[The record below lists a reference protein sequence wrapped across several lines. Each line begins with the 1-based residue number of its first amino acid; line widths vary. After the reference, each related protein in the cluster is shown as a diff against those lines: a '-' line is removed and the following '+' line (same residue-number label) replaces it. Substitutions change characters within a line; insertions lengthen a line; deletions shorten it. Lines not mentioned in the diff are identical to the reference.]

1 MKKQGLLSVLGR
13 VLRTSGWMTPV
24 LVLVIAGAVAAALYP
39 PLVLEQIVDSL
50 TSGQPVLLQAALLY
64 LGALAA
70 AGVLEAAQNVMITV
84 FGQRITH
91 ALRSEMCAKLR
102 RLPTLYFIR
111 NDPGRIVSR
120 FVNDVDV
127 VDSLFTNGIVS
138 MFADACKVLS
148 ILVVIFY
155 KSTGLGILM
164 LLATPLLMLLTH
176 AFQKRMLQ
184 AQLDNRVAV
193 EKVNN
198 HIPETLRNIRMIH
211 SFSAQGYMEQKY
223 DEYILESYRATERS
237 NLYDALYSP
246 IIVFS
251 SSLMISVLM
260 VCASMGG
267 GMRQFFGITV
277 GTAVA
282 VIAYVGKV
290 FEPLENIG
298 MEIQNIQSALAGV
311 RRINEFLR
319 EEERVLPEDRKEDAN
334 ADEDSC
340 IRFEHL
346 RFGYDPDHP
355 VLQDLEL
362 QVDWGETVTI
372 AGRTG
377 AGKSTLFRL
386 ALGLYEPDSGRV
398 LVQGRDAA
406 AIQDGEK
413 RKLFGYVEQ
422 TFRPVP
428 GTVADQIALFD
439 DSITS
444 GQVETA
450 ARLTGLHE
458 SILALEQGYDTP
470 MSAAPFSQGQL
481 QLLSIARA
489 LAASPRILLLD
500 EITANLDSETEA
512 KVLRALENAA
522 QGRTVISISHR
533 LQEKLFGGKILWIG
547 EPVSSMGPAGGC

>member
-164 LLATPLLMLLTH
+164 LLATPLLMLLTR

-311 RRINEFLR
+311 R
-319 EEERVLPEDRKEDAN
+319 
-334 ADEDSC
+334 
-340 IRFEHL
+340 
-346 RFGYDPDHP
+346 
-355 VLQDLEL
+355 
-362 QVDWGETVTI
+362 
-372 AGRTG
+372 
-377 AGKSTLFRL
+377 
-386 ALGLYEPDSGRV
+386 
-398 LVQGRDAA
+398 
-406 AIQDGEK
+406 
-413 RKLFGYVEQ
+413 
-422 TFRPVP
+422 
-428 GTVADQIALFD
+428 
-439 DSITS
+439 
-444 GQVETA
+444 
-450 ARLTGLHE
+450 
-458 SILALEQGYDTP
+458 
-470 MSAAPFSQGQL
+470 
-481 QLLSIARA
+481 
-489 LAASPRILLLD
+489 
-500 EITANLDSETEA
+500 
-512 KVLRALENAA
+512 
-522 QGRTVISISHR
+522 
-533 LQEKLFGGKILWIG
+533 
-547 EPVSSMGPAGGC
+547 